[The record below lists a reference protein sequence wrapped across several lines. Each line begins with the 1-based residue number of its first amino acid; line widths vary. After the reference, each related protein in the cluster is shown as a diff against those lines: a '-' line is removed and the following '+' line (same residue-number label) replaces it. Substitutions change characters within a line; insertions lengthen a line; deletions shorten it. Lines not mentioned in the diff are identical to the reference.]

1 MTVDAN
7 YPIDRKLRAMTKKS
21 TSAAEPASFEA
32 AVAELESLVAKMEDG
47 ALPLEASLAAYARG
61 ATLLKYAQGQL
72 EAAEA
77 KLKVLDGDVLKTLN
91 LNDDSA

>member
-7 YPIDRKLRAMTKKS
+7 YPIDRKLQAMTKKS
-21 TSAAEPASFEA
+21 TSTAEPASFEA

-72 EAAEA
+72 ESAEA

>member
-1 MTVDAN
+1 
-7 YPIDRKLRAMTKKS
+7 MTKKS
-21 TSAAEPASFEA
+21 ISAAEPASFEA

-72 EAAEA
+72 ESAEA